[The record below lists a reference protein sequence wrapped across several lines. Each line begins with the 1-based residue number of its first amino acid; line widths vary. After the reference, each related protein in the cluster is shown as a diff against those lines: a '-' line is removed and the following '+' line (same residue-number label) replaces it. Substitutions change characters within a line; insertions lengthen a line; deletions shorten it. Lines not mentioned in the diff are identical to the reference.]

1 MVESRDEL
9 IMEFTNKYGYNHSN
23 EDGDD
28 EDEDDD
34 DGGEAAAPPAVV
46 PPLTPVPPVVKDEA
60 HVEMILEQEAP
71 RRGRISIMSKA
82 NTGSNSNEYYK
93 AIQRLR

>member
-9 IMEFTNKYGYNHSN
+9 IMEFTNKYGYNHNN

-34 DGGEAAAPPAVV
+34 DGGEAAAPLLLC
-46 PPLTPVPPVVKDEA
+46 PPLHLCHLSSKTKPPW
-60 HVEMILEQEAP
+60 
-71 RRGRISIMSKA
+71 R
-82 NTGSNSNEYYK
+82 
-93 AIQRLR
+93 